1 MIKTTFILMFITQT
15 GCIKQI
21 RKNEALKFLG
31 YDCNK
36 PSKLNSYKKSEW
48 CMPITIPENPKG
60 DKTEGIKITIVQ
72 KMLTETVRGIKC
84 SKRVSKFRL
93 YCGTYGHQKFFSPP
107 TILEPETISESECS
121 DMYARKAYI
130 INGKTMRIGLNQQIQ
145 FPEITHGSITYDEY
159 NVYCVGAKITING
172 EQHERML
179 ELRTVTITMSEVDV
193 EISPNRIIDLQ
204 NNVELEKRCIENM
217 KCLMGIDTYLILEKP
232 NRCQLAKIR
241 SLVVNTVQ
249 LTHKGKSENY
259 LINEEH
265 KIILRKLD
273 KRRSEECDLTYFT
286 TDYPELMLVQ
296 DSPENGARLLEMSTH
311 ADSLDLDLELRLSE
325 EFLHF
330 QMEMMVQSSVHEIQ
344 KHLCTLGTN
353 SLHQLERS
361 PIHPNALI
369 RDRGDI
375 IQEMLCQTVEVTSS
389 PGYQRHDKCSKEYL
403 PVYLGE
409 EPVYLDMSKLVT
421 RKPTLDLLDC
431 NEVFPP
437 IFETTDGQLVQAAPM
452 VQTISLQLSKPE
464 QLGYHVDELEHVEET
479 DSLLYTHKE
488 VQAYMELF
496 HSKRS
501 SKAVTYALTAQY
513 CASPGSCG
521 EYQPTGTLGFEL
533 SNLAQSTLKVLD
545 WKSYIWDTLDTWGHY
560 ASCLVILYLIGKLI
574 STLISVVMTR
584 RKGTSWATAL
594 RLNVFLLTE
603 FRNNLLQTLNETGRG
618 AAAAP
623 QPGIELEELN

>member
-1 MIKTTFILMFITQT
+1 M
-15 GCIKQI
+15 
-21 RKNEALKFLG
+21 
-31 YDCNK
+31 
-36 PSKLNSYKKSEW
+36 
-48 CMPITIPENPKG
+48 
-60 DKTEGIKITIVQ
+60 
-72 KMLTETVRGIKC
+72 
-84 SKRVSKFRL
+84 
-93 YCGTYGHQKFFSPP
+93 
-107 TILEPETISESECS
+107 
-121 DMYARKAYI
+121 
-130 INGKTMRIGLNQQIQ
+130 
-145 FPEITHGSITYDEY
+145 
-159 NVYCVGAKITING
+159 
-172 EQHERML
+172 
-179 ELRTVTITMSEVDV
+179 
-193 EISPNRIIDLQ
+193 
-204 NNVELEKRCIENM
+204 
-217 KCLMGIDTYLILEKP
+217 
-232 NRCQLAKIR
+232 
-241 SLVVNTVQ
+241 
-249 LTHKGKSENY
+249 
-259 LINEEH
+259 
-265 KIILRKLD
+265 
-273 KRRSEECDLTYFT
+273 
-286 TDYPELMLVQ
+286 
-296 DSPENGARLLEMSTH
+296 
-311 ADSLDLDLELRLSE
+311 
-325 EFLHF
+325 
-330 QMEMMVQSSVHEIQ
+330 Q

-437 IFETTDGQLVQAAPM
+437 IFETTGGQLVQAAPM

-496 HSKRS
+496 HAKRS

-533 SNLAQSTLKVLD
+533 SNLAQNTLKVLD

-574 STLISVVMTR
+574 STLISVVVTH

-603 FRNNLLQTLNETGRG
+603 FRKKSDPNAEPNR
-618 AAAAP
+618 
-623 QPGIELEELN
+623 